1 MQIRTDM
8 AAELTKEC
16 GSDQTSGIR
25 QNEYEKNGVKVSVTD
40 ILSDSAEEKTGK
52 EKGRYVTISFGKD
65 DYDDTSVENTVNA
78 AKEEFEEIFGN
89 RKSTLVVGLGNPALT
104 ADAIGPKTAERLV
117 VTRHLTVHEGF
128 DSLGLGEV
136 CQITPNVLGKTG
148 IETSELV
155 KAVVS
160 AVHPDA
166 IVVIDALAAREK
178 SRLCKNIQLSN
189 TGIRPGSGVGNHRN
203 ALDRQTLGIPVFSIG
218 VPTVIDLSDEKNGGL
233 IVTPKDIDLAVE
245 RCSDVISGFLNKVF
259 HPNAEKETLSVFLNC

>member
-8 AAELTKEC
+8 AAELTKEYD
-16 GSDQTSGIR
+16 SAQTNEIR

-52 EKGRYVTISFGKD
+52 EKGRYITISFSKD
-65 DYDDTSVENTVNA
+65 DYDDASVESTVNA

-89 RKSTLVVGLGNPALT
+89 RKSTLVVGLGNPSLT
-104 ADAIGPKTAERLV
+104 ADAIGPKTAEKLV
-117 VTRHLTVHEGF
+117 VTRHLKGHAGF
-128 DSLGLGEV
+128 DTLGLGEV

-148 IETSELV
+148 IETAELV
-155 KAVVS
+155 KSVVS
-160 AVHPDA
+160 SIRPDA
-166 IVVIDALAAREK
+166 VVVIDALAAREK

-259 HPNAEKETLSVFLNC
+259 HPKAEKETLSVFLNS